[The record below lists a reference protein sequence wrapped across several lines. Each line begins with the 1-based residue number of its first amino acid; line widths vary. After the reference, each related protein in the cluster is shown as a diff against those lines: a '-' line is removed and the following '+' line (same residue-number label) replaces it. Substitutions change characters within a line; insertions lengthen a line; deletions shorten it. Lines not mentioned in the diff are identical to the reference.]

1 VEAQELLDDQCV
13 LVGRALGVGRD
24 APVVEKVGVR
34 QRATDVVLVVGFEVV
49 EPDDGLRVANVDH
62 QEHHGPGG

>member
-1 VEAQELLDDQCV
+1 
-13 LVGRALGVGRD
+13 
-24 APVVEKVGVR
+24 VVEQVGVR
-34 QRATDVVLVVGFEVV
+34 QRATDVVLIVGLEVV